1 MRFLIVAQATK
12 SCSRSTAGA
21 LSTRGKLT
29 GIDGRFAGTKE
40 LIAGHTVIPV
50 KSRAEALE
58 WTKRFPNRV
67 ERPGTKKKWD
77 LGALT
82 L

>member
-12 SCSRSTAGA
+12 SCSRPTAGA
-21 LSTRGKLT
+21 LSTRG
-29 GIDGRFAGTKE
+29 
-40 LIAGHTVIPV
+40 IASHTVIPV